1 MLKTTTLILSF
12 FLIVSC
18 NKDINKDNEF
28 QSSPITFTEIG
39 KGHLGG
45 AEEIIPQSN
54 LVITNQTDWQNLMT
68 KMDMINKETSR
79 FSETNIDF
87 ENYLVIAVFLRIQSS
102 CGTKSFEIV
111 NIIENENSINVST
124 KDVSYGENVVNA
136 FCQPFHIVKIPK
148 SDKTIVFEP
157 TKTIVFEYL

>member
-1 MLKTTTLILSF
+1 MKTTTLILSF

-28 QSSPITFTEIG
+28 QSSPITYTEIRKSYSG
-39 KGHLGG
+39 YE
-45 AEEIIPQSN
+45 EEIIPQSN

-68 KMDMINKETSR
+68 KMDTSG

-87 ENYLVIAVFLRIQSS
+87 ENYLVIAVFWPFETT
-102 CGTKSFEIV
+102 CGNRFGIV
-111 NIIENENSINVST
+111 NIIENENSISVST
-124 KDVSYGENVVNA
+124 EIYNYGSNDVP
-136 FCQPFHIVKIPK
+136 CQPFHIVKIPK

-157 TKTIVFEYL
+157 TKTIVFK